1 MSRRWLK
8 QPPPGLFPGGGCFER
23 TAHGLRLVDR
33 GLGRGVSAPS
43 ESAWQGLTDEQLV
56 GLCRQGDEEAFGEL
70 IRRHQRLVVGIAYR
84 MSGDT
89 MLAEDAAQDACIRAW
104 RRLPSFRARGAG
116 SFRAWLCRI
125 ATNVTID
132 RLRRSRPTV
141 PLDGLALAG
150 SLRPDEAY
158 LRREKTEVVRAAI
171 LRLPEASRAALILRE
186 YEGLSYR
193 EISETLGIPV
203 GTVMSRLH
211 YARGRLRKEL
221 ADQTATMR
229 EQT

>member
-1 MSRRWLK
+1 M
-8 QPPPGLFPGGGCFER
+8 
-23 TAHGLRLVDR
+23 
-33 GLGRGVSAPS
+33 SAPS
-43 ESAWQGLTDEQLV
+43 QSAWQGSTDEQLV
-56 GLCRQGDEEAFGEL
+56 GLCRQGDKEAFGEL

-84 MSGDT
+84 MTGDT
-89 MLAEDAAQDACIRAW
+89 MLAEDLAQDACIRAW
-104 RRLPSFRARGAG
+104 RRLPSFRPRGAG

-132 RLRRSRPTV
+132 RLRTSRPTV
-141 PLDGLALAG
+141 PLHDLALAG

-158 LRREKTEVVRAAI
+158 LHREKTEAVQAAI

-193 EISETLGIPV
+193 EIAETLGIPV

-211 YARGRLRKEL
+211 YARASLRKEL
-221 ADQTATMR
+221 ADQTSMSR
-229 EQT
+229 GQT